1 MLRFAPSPTGYL
13 HVGNARIAILNFL
26 FAKKMNLKF
35 ILRLDDTDYERS
47 SSKFSEAIKDD
58 LLWLGINYDEV
69 VKQSDRFNL
78 YTENSERLK
87 SIGKVYACYE
97 TSEELDLKRK
107 IQLKMG
113 KPPIYD
119 RAALQYTKQEIKNF
133 QREGRKPHWR
143 LKLDDNSI
151 KWKDLV
157 YKDISFKNLS
167 ISDPVII
174 RSDETPLFTLTS
186 VIDDIDLGISHILRG
201 EDHITNTAAQI
212 KLFEYLDADI
222 PSFGHYP
229 LLKNITGEGLSKR
242 KNSLSLKDF
251 RDLGI
256 QPIVL
261 INLLMKLGTSYT
273 FDKVESVDDL
283 KNNFIFEK
291 FSKSSIFFNLEDLR
305 VLNSKFLKKLD
316 VKEIKSI
323 INNDIPSTVWEVI
336 RNNINSIDEIL
347 LWLGILKDDFVN
359 KRNEDDIE
367 VLEVAKRCLPKY
379 IDNKTW
385 SSWTKQISEITGKKG
400 KKLYLPLRKNLTGKE
415 SGPEMNLILTLLGRE
430 KIIKRLK

>member
-58 LLWLGINYDEV
+58 LLWLGINYDDE

-78 YTENSERLK
+78 YSENSERLK

-167 ISDPVII
+167 ISDPIII

-242 KNSLSLKDF
+242 KNSLSLRDF

-283 KNNFIFEK
+283 KKNFIFEK

-323 INNDIPSTVWEVI
+323 INNDISSTVWEVI

-367 VLEVAKRCLPKY
+367 VLEAAKRCLPKY
-379 IDNKTW
+379 IDNNTW